1 MRYAVIG
8 AIIGFLVSAMAPAN
22 AHTRHSL
29 AGAVSV
35 EIVSDN
41 GTIFQ
46 SFLYQ
51 DFRSGETRVIKKY
64 LEAKKGE
71 NYGIVI
77 RNNTPER
84 IGVVIAADGR
94 NIISGNRSD
103 LKNSETMYIVNPYET
118 AQYDGWRTTES
129 EVHRFYFTEPAD
141 SYSVRTFADS
151 SAMGVIAVAVFR
163 EKERPQP
170 LLEQKQSE
178 AAPIAPSMEG
188 ATRGQGKALADKS
201 AGTGFGEAQ
210 YSPVVR
216 VEFEP
221 ERMPIQKTLVKYE
234 WRETLC
240 RKGILQ
246 CEQNR
251 RNRLWDQEAY
261 APYPPGYAR
270 N

>member
-1 MRYAVIG
+1 P
-8 AIIGFLVSAMAPAN
+8 F
-22 AHTRHSL
+22 
-29 AGAVSV
+29 
-35 EIVSDN
+35 
-41 GTIFQ
+41 
-46 SFLYQ
+46 Q
-51 DFRSGETRVIKKY
+51 DFRRGETRVLRQY

-94 NIISGNRSD
+94 NIISGGRSD
-103 LKNSETMYIVNPYET
+103 LKNNETMYIVNSYET
-118 AQYDGWRTTES
+118 TRYDGWRTSES

-141 SYSVRTFADS
+141 SYSVRTFDDS

-163 EKERPQP
+163 EKERQQSH
-170 LLEQKQSE
+170 LEQKQNE
-178 AAPIAPSMEG
+178 VAPAAPSMEG
-188 ATRGQGKALADKS
+188 ARRSNGKSLADES
-201 AGTGFGEAQ
+201 AGTGFGETE
-210 YSPVVR
+210 YSPVIR

-221 ERMPIQKTLVKYE
+221 EVMPIQKILLNYE

-246 CEQNR
+246 CEQKGT
-251 RNRLWDQEAY
+251 NRLWDKEEFV
-261 APYPPGYAR
+261 PYPPGYQM

>member
-1 MRYAVIG
+1 MNYT
-8 AIIGFLVSAMAPAN
+8 IIGTLFVFAVTLTSPAY
-22 AHTRHSL
+22 AHTRPFL
-29 AGAVSV
+29 RGAVSV
-35 EIVSDN
+35 EIVSDR
-41 GTIFQ
+41 GTAFQ
-46 SFLYQ
+46 SVPFQ
-51 DFRSGETRVIKKY
+51 DFRRGETRILKQY

-94 NIISGNRSD
+94 NIISGSRSD
-103 LKNSETMYIVNPYET
+103 LKNSETMYIVNSYET
-118 AQYDGWRTTES
+118 TRYDGWRTSER

-141 SYSVRTFADS
+141 SYSVRTFDDS

-163 EKERPQP
+163 EKERQR
-170 LLEQKQSE
+170 LHLEQKQNE
-178 AAPIAPSMEG
+178 VAPAAPSTGDAR
-188 ATRGQGKALADKS
+188 RGNGKSLADEG
-201 AGTGFGEAQ
+201 AGTGFGDTE
-210 YSPVVR
+210 YSPVIR

-221 ERMPIQKTLVKYE
+221 EGIPIQKILVKYE

-240 RKGILQ
+240 RRGILQ

-251 RNRLWDQEAY
+251 ENRLWDQGEY
-261 APYPPGYAR
+261 VPYPPGYPR